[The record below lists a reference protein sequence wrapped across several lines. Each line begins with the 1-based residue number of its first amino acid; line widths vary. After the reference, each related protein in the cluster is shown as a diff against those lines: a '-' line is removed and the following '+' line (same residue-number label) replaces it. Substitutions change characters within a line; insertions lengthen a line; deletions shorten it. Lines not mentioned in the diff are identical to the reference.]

1 MRLPVRVLGVLAA
14 CLAVLLPASAVH
26 AEPGGSFTFQDSR
39 ISESSGLAASRQ
51 HDGVYW
57 TVNDSGDGP
66 YVYAVD
72 GKSGETRA
80 RIAMRG
86 VGQPRDVEAISI
98 GPGNQIYVGDI
109 GDNAG
114 GTWDHVWIYRFPEP
128 KQLRDQTVNATQFDV
143 VYDGG
148 PRDAEALMIHPKT
161 GRAYIASKK
170 KDGGA
175 AMYAGPAKLTPGTK
189 NVFRRIA
196 PINLWVTDGAFSP
209 DGEHLVLRSY
219 FGGRMYDW
227 KDGRPKE
234 AESVSPPLQRQGES
248 VTFTADGGALMY
260 GTEGARTEV
269 TRADLPASARPS
281 GSAEADGSGGS
292 SSGPGEGENR
302 NLVVGVLTF
311 GAAAVLVLGL
321 KRVFRRR

>member
-1 MRLPVRVLGVLAA
+1 MRLLVTVLAA
-14 CLAVLLPASAVH
+14 CLAAVLFPAPGAY
-26 AEPGGSFTFQDSR
+26 ADPGGSFTFQDSR

-51 HDGVYW
+51 HEGVYW

-72 GKSGETRA
+72 GESGKTVA

-109 GDNAG
+109 GDNQG

-128 KQLRDQTVNATQFDV
+128 KQLRDATVNATQFDV
-143 VYDGG
+143 VYEGG
-148 PRDAEALMIHPKT
+148 ARDAEALMIHPKT

-175 AMYAGPAKLTPGTK
+175 AMYEGPAKLTPGVRNT
-189 NVFRRIA
+189 FRRIA

-209 DGEHLVLRSY
+209 DGKHLVLRSY

-227 KDGRPKE
+227 TDGRPKE
-234 AESVSPPLQRQGES
+234 AESVSPPLQRQGEA

-269 TRADLPASARPS
+269 TRADLPESARPS
-281 GSAEADGSGGS
+281 GSADDGGGGAGS
-292 SSGPGEGENR
+292 ESEDGKNR
-302 NLVVGVLTF
+302 NLAVGVLTF
-311 GAAAVLVLGL
+311 AAAMALVLGL